1 MDASYE
7 QTRKSIAEDR
17 QHRLKLEEENAKR
30 RRLPPIPRPQPFRP
44 TPQCGPTPG
53 WLLTPDEQDEAILRC
68 MVSKIQKRKRAC
80 IAYME
85 STVD

>member
-53 WLLTPDEQDEAILRC
+53 WLLTPDEQDEEILRC
-68 MVSKIQKRKRAC
+68 MVSILSERERC
-80 IAYME
+80 ITYME
-85 STVD
+85 STVV

>member
-53 WLLTPDEQDEAILRC
+53 WLLTPDEQDEEILRC
-68 MVSKIQKRKRAC
+68 MVSNYKAK
-80 IAYME
+80 E
-85 STVD
+85 SVQSRIWKAL